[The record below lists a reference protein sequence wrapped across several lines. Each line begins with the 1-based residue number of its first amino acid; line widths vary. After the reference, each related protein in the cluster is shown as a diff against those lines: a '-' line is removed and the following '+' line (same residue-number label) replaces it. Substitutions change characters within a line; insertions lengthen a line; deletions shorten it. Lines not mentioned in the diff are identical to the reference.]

1 MARGFKGEVRVELE
15 GKIYTLRMDLNA
27 MAAFEDG
34 TGLAALDW
42 AEKAEAGNARVG
54 DMISMV
60 WCCLER
66 HHEGADRR
74 LAGDILSED
83 PEILERLFAAA
94 APKPDE
100 IEGQP
105 GK

>member
-1 MARGFKGEVRVELE
+1 MAKGFKGEVKIKVEGE
-15 GKIYTLRMDLNA
+15 TYTLRMDLNA
-27 MAAFEDG
+27 MASFEDQ
-34 TGLAALDW
+34 TGMAALDW
-42 AEKAEAGNARVG
+42 AEKVEEHKALVR
-54 DMISMV
+54 DMIKMV
-60 WCCLER
+60 SCCLER
-66 HHEGADRR
+66 HHEDAGKF

-83 PEILERLFAAA
+83 PGILERLFTAA